1 MNSEEYK
8 RAIERGYHRN
18 LGVEADAPRME
29 AAAGSRVFMNRVYN
43 WMFCGLGVSA
53 LAAWILATNESL
65 LKQVIPAMW
74 GLIVVELI
82 LVVAISAAINKISAT
97 AAGGLFLGY
106 ALLNGI
112 TLAPIFYVYAH
123 STIALA
129 FVSAA
134 AMFAATS
141 VYGYATKKDLAS
153 VGSFCFM
160 ALIGVIVATL
170 VNLFLKSA
178 MLDYVLSYLGVAIF
192 VGLTA
197 WDTQKLRVMS
207 EQLGESAQS
216 DGVRKIAIL
225 GALTLYLD
233 FINMF
238 LFLLRIFGDR
248 K

>member
-18 LGVEADAPRME
+18 IGVEDAPRME
-29 AAAGSRVFMNRVYN
+29 AAVGSRVFMNRVYN

-53 LAAWILATNESL
+53 IAAWILATNESL
-65 LKQVIPAMW
+65 LRQVVPMMW
-74 GLIVVELI
+74 GLIVIELI
-82 LVVAISAAINKISAT
+82 LVVAISAAINKISST
-97 AAGGLFLGY
+97 AAGGLFIGY

-112 TLAPIFYVYAH
+112 TLAPIFYVYAQ

-129 FVSAA
+129 FISAA

-153 VGSFCFM
+153 IGSFCFM
-160 ALIGVIVATL
+160 ALIGIIVATL
-170 VNLFLKSA
+170 VNFFLKSA
-178 MLDYVLSYLGVAIF
+178 MLDYALSYLGVAVF
-192 VGLTA
+192 VGLAA
-197 WDTQKLRVMS
+197 WDTQKLRIMS
-207 EQLGESAQS
+207 EQFAENAQS
-216 DGVRKIAIL
+216 EGVRKVAIL